1 MTKKCELAVGTRE
14 NIVARG
20 CVMPSTPHDLCH
32 GVVLG
37 DDNACVMIEIV
48 LNPTPYLPIQAF
60 DVSTV
65 GEACGSF
72 CAWPKYLI
80 VYPEDEVNIIFDLIH

>member
-37 DDNACVMIEIV
+37 DGNARVMIEIV
-48 LNPTPYLPIQAF
+48 LNPTPYLPIPAF

-65 GEACGSF
+65 GEACG
-72 CAWPKYLI
+72 L
-80 VYPEDEVNIIFDLIH
+80 NI